1 MVDHTGRRQVNRLIA
16 EASAWNRRGRTQAPA
31 SGATGVT
38 AGILRGARHAR
49 RQLPKL
55 ALSCLFLLASIGWAG
70 AAQDDIPAVAAAP
83 AAPSSTQERAEV
95 TLDGVALFQVR
106 GVTAFPAEQ
115 RARDIGERIRAIAAD
130 PSVPV
135 DALRVVEAGAGST
148 SSPASAR

>member
-1 MVDHTGRRQVNRLIA
+1 VNGLIA
-16 EASAWNRRGRTQAPA
+16 RTWCNPAWKGSDRAQAPA

-70 AAQDDIPAVAAAP
+70 AAQDGTPAVAADP
-83 AAPSSTQERAEV
+83 AVPSSTQERAEV

-106 GVTAFPAEQ
+106 GVDEGCGGHRLLP
-115 RARDIGERIRAIAAD
+115 
-130 PSVPV
+130 
-135 DALRVVEAGAGST
+135 
-148 SSPASAR
+148 